1 MKKNKRGEM
10 RGICR
15 EQKEGG
21 DAESQK
27 AKEEGGD

>member
-1 MKKNKRGEM
+1 M
-10 RGICR
+10 RGRCR